1 MGCLIGNEVGVRAP
15 VGLLV
20 CLSAELTFTIPDSS
34 SDNKYLW
41 NSLNALA
48 DSNGNS
54 ERMTSDSGLSVLLDL
69 LALLLLGSLLPLFP
83 DLLAE
88 LSVGLDKVVGL
99 DVLLLALLLSE
110 PSPPPLLPALP
121 LELPVGLNEV
131 VGLDEL
137 LAALLLPDPSPPP
150 LPLLP
155 ALPLAY

>member
-1 MGCLIGNEVGVRAP
+1 
-15 VGLLV
+15 
-20 CLSAELTFTIPDSS
+20 
-34 SDNKYLW
+34 
-41 NSLNALA
+41 
-48 DSNGNS
+48 
-54 ERMTSDSGLSVLLDL
+54 MTSDSGLSVLLDL